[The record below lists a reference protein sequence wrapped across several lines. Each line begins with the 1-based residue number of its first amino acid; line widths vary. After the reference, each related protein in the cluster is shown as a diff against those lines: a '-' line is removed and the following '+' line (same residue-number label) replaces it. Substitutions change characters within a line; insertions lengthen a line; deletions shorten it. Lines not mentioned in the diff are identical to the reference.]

1 MRHESSVPS
10 SQRNKQGPIRPGI
23 DGARS
28 ARVAYQGR
36 GGAAALILVADLPR
50 HGLLRRAAR
59 HMVPP
64 QAVDAALRRLLH
76 GRLPPS
82 GAEPQ
87 LQVHT
92 VLLRATNSSLN

>member
-10 SQRNKQGPIRPGI
+10 SQRNKQEPIRPGI

-28 ARVAYQGR
+28 VRVAYQGR
-36 GGAAALILVADLPR
+36 GGAAVLADLPW

-59 HMVPP
+59 HTVPP
-64 QAVDAALRRLLH
+64 QAVDAALRRLFL

-92 VLLRATNSSLN
+92 VLLRATNFIFN